1 MDFNNAPEQKEGGLI
16 PSGTIAVVHMTIRP
30 GNTGEGGWEK
40 RSNAGDSQALDCE
53 FTVVDGPY
61 AKRKF
66 WSLFT
71 VSGQTE
77 GQQKAAQISGSRIRG
92 ILESARGIRPDDES
106 DNAKNGR
113 RISSY
118 GELDGLRFIA
128 KIGVEVGK
136 KKNPTDPSPT
146 AEKYNDKNS
155 LNIAITPDRKEWV
168 KVEQVK
174 SAGYQS
180 QATAGVIAAAATSA
194 APSGK
199 PSWA

>member
-16 PSGTIAVVHMTIRP
+16 PSGTIAVVHLTVRP
-30 GNTGEGGWEK
+30 GNSGEGGWEK
-40 RSNAGDSQALDCE
+40 RSKAGDSQALDCE
-53 FTVVDGPY
+53 FTVVEGPF

-92 ILESARGIRPDDES
+92 ILESARGIRPEDES
-106 DNAKNGR
+106 EAAKNAR
-113 RISSY
+113 RITSY
-118 GELDGLRFIA
+118 GELDGLRFVA
-128 KIGVEVGK
+128 KIGVEIGK
-136 KKNPTDPSPT
+136 GDFKGR
-146 AEKYNDKNS
+146 DKNT
-155 LNIAITPDRKEWV
+155 LDFAVTPDRKNWV

-174 SAGYQS
+174 QQGSFNQVAASNVAQ
-180 QATAGVIAAAATSA
+180 AAAASSA
-194 APSGK
+194 AAPAGK

>member
-16 PSGTIAVVHMTIRP
+16 PKGTVAIVHMNIRP
-30 GNTGEGGWEK
+30 GNSGEGGWER
-40 RSNAGDSQALDCE
+40 RSKAGDSQALDCE
-53 FTVVDGPY
+53 FTVVDGPF

-66 WSLFT
+66 WTLFT

-106 DNAKNGR
+106 DAAKNGR
-113 RISSY
+113 RIASY
-118 GELDGLRFIA
+118 GELDGIRFVA
-128 KIGVEVGK
+128 KIGVEIGK
-136 KKNPTDPSPT
+136 GAYEGK
-146 AEKYNDKNS
+146 DKNT
-155 LNIAITPDRKEWV
+155 LDLAITPDRQVWQ

-174 SAGYQS
+174 QGGTTNIAASNVAHQ
-180 QATAGVIAAAATSA
+180 AAAAAQSNVT
-194 APSGK
+194 K